1 MIRTLGIIRIFALK
15 DLRLALTYRLSFVLG
30 LFSAFYGILLFYF
43 VSRVVGHG
51 STVGT
56 PDEYFRFVAIGV
68 TLANVLR
75 AAVMTA
81 ATAAR
86 RDQVEGTLEILA
98 TQPIPPV
105 ALALGWSALPVIEA
119 ILEGAVVLALAVP
132 LGFSGFSPDW
142 LSVLLVL
149 TVSITV
155 FLAIGF
161 MGAAIVV
168 AIQQGTSVMAMV
180 VAILSLAGGA
190 IFPVSVLP
198 GAAHIL
204 THISPLTY
212 TLKAMRGAMLDGQ
225 SPADLLDG
233 SLGVALIYAAV
244 VVPVAII
251 LLSASL
257 RFARSR
263 GSLSRF

>member
-1 MIRTLGIIRIFALK
+1 MMRTLEIVRVFALK
-15 DLRLALTYRLSFVLG
+15 DLRIALTYRLSFVLG
-30 LFSAFYGILLFYF
+30 LFSAFYGILTFYF

-51 STVGT
+51 STVGS
-56 PDEYFRFVAIGV
+56 PNQYFGFVVVGV
-68 TLANVLR
+68 ALSNVLR

-81 ATAAR
+81 STTAR

-98 TQPIPPV
+98 TQPIAPV
-105 ALALGWSALPVIEA
+105 ALALGWSALAVMES
-119 ILEGAVVLALAVP
+119 ILESAAMLALAVP

-142 LSVLLVL
+142 ISVLLVL
-149 TVSITV
+149 TVSMAV

-161 MGAAIVV
+161 MGAAIVL
-168 AIQQGTSVMAMV
+168 AIQQGTTVMGMV

-190 IFPVSVLP
+190 LFPVSVLP
-198 GAAHIL
+198 GSAHIL
-204 THISPLTY
+204 TLVSPLTY
-212 TLKAMRGAMLDGQ
+212 TLKAMRGAMLDGR
-225 SPADLLDG
+225 SPADLLGG

-244 VVPVAII
+244 VVPVAIV
-251 LLSASL
+251 LLSASF